1 MLYFEDLELN
11 VRRQSAPCTITKD
24 EIIAF
29 ATQWDPQP
37 YHIDEEAA
45 KQWPL
50 GLSAST
56 IHSYA
61 ISNRLAMS
69 IATEPL
75 AAAAGLGVDN
85 MRTPHPVKPGDELH
99 VESYFAAKRESA
111 SKPGMGVVTSVIELY
126 NQNQTLVFRYET
138 TTLVMR
144 RPASASS

>member
-11 VRRQSAPCTITKD
+11 VRKVSEPYTITKD
-24 EIIAF
+24 DIIAF

-37 YHIDEEAA
+37 YHIDEELA

-61 ISNRLAMS
+61 ISNKLAMG

-75 AAAAGLGVDN
+75 AAAAGLGVDS
-85 MRTPHPVKPGDELH
+85 MRTPHPVKPNDTLH
-99 VESYFAAKRESA
+99 VESYFASKRESG
-111 SKPGMGVVTSVIELY
+111 SRPDMGVVTSVIELY
-126 NQNQTLVFRYET
+126 NQQQTLVFRYET
-138 TTLVMR
+138 STLVMR
-144 RPASASS
+144 RPAAPA